1 MLLVICLMFGF
12 YLSVWVVDF
21 GSVNSVV
28 VVVIFVLLCLIV
40 YYFRVGTFGVCVCCL
55 FDLVACLLRILRR
68 VFVWFWC
75 FKVRCLQRFA
85 GCCGFISV
93 Q

>member
-1 MLLVICLMFGF
+1 MVFDWFGWFCWDWFIVLLVICLMFGF

-40 YYFRVGTFGVCVCCL
+40 LLFQSWYFWCL
-55 FDLVACLLRILRR
+55 CLL
-68 VFVWFWC
+68 FV
-75 FKVRCLQRFA
+75 
-85 GCCGFISV
+85 
-93 Q
+93 